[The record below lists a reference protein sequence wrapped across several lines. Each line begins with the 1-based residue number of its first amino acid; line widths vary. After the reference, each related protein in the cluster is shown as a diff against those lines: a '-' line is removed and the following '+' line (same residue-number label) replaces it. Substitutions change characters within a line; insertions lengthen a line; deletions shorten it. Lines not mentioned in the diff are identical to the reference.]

1 MPSESDQQNFLARRV
16 LNRRPRYYNL
26 TVPQM
31 GAIASA
37 LVIGAAL
44 WWLLGVLPLF
54 AGADLLLFAL
64 RLLGP
69 GAVAGALAVL
79 FYALADDLRE
89 PILRQALYFAIGRA
103 LRRHTYRKE
112 TADAHTPQRVGRARP
127 AGASGTSGTSGTSGG
142 TSGTGGTGGAD
153 GADGAPE
160 RVARVGGADVAR
172 VRAIFTAGASA
183 ARSAA
188 RSALSPEG
196 LAIRRPRRR
205 SRDRRD

>member
-31 GAIASA
+31 GALASA
-37 LVIGAAL
+37 LAIGAAL

-54 AGADLLLFAL
+54 AGADLILFAV

-89 PILRQALYFAIGRA
+89 PILRQALIFALGRA
-103 LRRHTYRKE
+103 LRRHTYRKD
-112 TADAHTPQRVGRARP
+112 TADAHTPRRADRERP
-127 AGASGTSGTSGTSGG
+127 AGAS
-142 TSGTGGTGGAD
+142 GTGGAD
-153 GADGAPE
+153 GADGAPG

-172 VRAIFTAGASA
+172 ARAVFTAGASA
-183 ARSAA
+183 ARA
-188 RSALSPEG
+188 ALSPEG
-196 LAIRRPRRR
+196 LAKRLPRRR

>member
-31 GAIASA
+31 GALASA
-37 LVIGAAL
+37 LAIGTAL

-54 AGADLLLFAL
+54 AGADLILFAV

-89 PILRQALYFAIGRA
+89 PILRQALIFALGRA
-103 LRRHTYRKE
+103 LRRHTYRKD
-112 TADAHTPQRVGRARP
+112 TADAHTPRRAGRARS
-127 AGASGTSGTSGTSGG
+127 AGASGTSGT
-142 TSGTGGTGGAD
+142 GGAD
-153 GADGAPE
+153 GAPG
-160 RVARVGGADVAR
+160 RVARVGGADGAR
-172 VRAIFTAGASA
+172 VRAVFTAGASA
-183 ARSAA
+183 ARA
-188 RSALSPEG
+188 ALSPEG
-196 LAIRRPRRR
+196 RATRLPRRR

>member
-1 MPSESDQQNFLARRV
+1 MPSESDQQHFLARRV

-31 GAIASA
+31 GALASA
-37 LVIGAAL
+37 LVIGTAL

-54 AGADLLLFAL
+54 AGGDLLLFAL

-89 PILRQALYFAIGRA
+89 PILRQALIFALGRA
-103 LRRHTYRKE
+103 LRRHSYRKD
-112 TADAHTPQRVGRARP
+112 TADAHTPRRAGREHP
-127 AGASGTSGTSGTSGG
+127 ASAS
-142 TSGTGGTGGAD
+142 GTGGAD
-153 GADGAPE
+153 GAPG
-160 RVARVGGADVAR
+160 RVARVGGVDGAR
-172 VRAIFTAGASA
+172 VRAVFTAGASA
-183 ARSAA
+183 ARA
-188 RSALSPEG
+188 ALSPEG
-196 LAIRRPRRR
+196 RATRLPRRR